1 MRFPSGFDIKN
12 PKMFVTLYS
21 NQKFS
26 TPRQPLLFF
35 DVVKPRRKE
44 YLLSQKIILSDP
56 DNISYFN
63 FKCMVICTFD
73 PVVQPKLAQALVAHC
88 TVAVLSFAAFQ
99 MFTMVT
105 L

>member
-44 YLLSQKIILSDP
+44 YLLSQKIILSDL
-56 DNISYFN
+56 DSTSRLNYR
-63 FKCMVICTFD
+63 FKVEKILKGSLNTI
-73 PVVQPKLAQALVAHC
+73 PSHSRSRENLI
-88 TVAVLSFAAFQ
+88 
-99 MFTMVT
+99 
-105 L
+105 